1 MATTEKLMAD
11 DADDYSFVSMAA
23 DRRPEFI
30 CDWIAILP
38 TPLKKLQ
45 LDQDKLQ
52 TIVAFLQEK

>member
-23 DRRPEFI
+23 VRRPEPI
-30 CDWIAILP
+30 CDWIPILP
-38 TPLKKLQ
+38 Q